1 MPWLFACINW
11 ILDLDKQE
19 QSPPPEPLISSFIV

>member
-1 MPWLFACINW
+1 MNKPPSP

-19 QSPPPEPLISSFIV
+19 QPQQLDWDEV